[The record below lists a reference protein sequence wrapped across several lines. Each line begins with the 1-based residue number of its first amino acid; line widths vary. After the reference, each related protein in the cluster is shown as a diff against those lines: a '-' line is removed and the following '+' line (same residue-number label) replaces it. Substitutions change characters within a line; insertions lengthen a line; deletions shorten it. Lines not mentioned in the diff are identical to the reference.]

1 MSARKTIYVN
11 LHADCDP
18 GESPNRYVGRIT
30 ADLRLHFPPH
40 IDPAE
45 VRAVAT
51 DAVTRMWQRVDEW
64 QAERER
70 A

>member
-1 MSARKTIYVN
+1 MSARKAIYVSWS
-11 LHADCDP
+11 ADCDP

-40 IDPAE
+40 IDPVE
-45 VRAVAT
+45 LRAVAT
-51 DAVTRMWQRVDEW
+51 DAVSQMWERVEEW
-64 QAERER
+64 QRER